1 MVVHITLWKL
11 KDFACG
17 NDKETNFEISRRLSA
32 EVAEEFPRL
41 LSSEVYRGFKSGGQ
55 NYDMVNILKFA
66 TREDL
71 EEFLASPIHVKAH
84 DFNKEIRS
92 ERAIIDIEV

>member
-11 KDFACG
+11 KDHACG
-17 NDKETNFEISRRLSA
+17 NDKETNFEISKKLSA
-32 EVAEEFPRL
+32 EVAEKFPKL
-41 LSSEVYRGFKSGGQ
+41 LRSEVYRGFKSGGQ
-55 NYDMVNILKFA
+55 NYDMVNVLEFA

-71 EEFLASPIHVKAH
+71 EEFLASPIHGKAH

-92 ERAIIDIEV
+92 ERAVIDYET

>member
-1 MVVHITLWKL
+1 MVRHITLWKL

-17 NDKETNFEISRRLSA
+17 NDKETNYQISKKLSA
-32 EVAEEFPRL
+32 EVAAQFPKL
-41 LSSEVYRGFKSGGQ
+41 LRSDVYRGFKSGGQ
-55 NYDMVNILKFA
+55 NYDMVNILEFA
-66 TREDL
+66 NRDDL

-92 ERAIIDIEV
+92 ERAVIDFEF